1 MVLVQAVAFLV
12 DFPAVQEDSLGLLLA
27 TLFLK
32 EIFPELVAPAV
43 TIKPRAGR
51 HFLGW
56 EMVIQEGGQT
66 PHLARATIT
75 AMLGQ
80 QIRRMML
87 FSGVQ
92 AVETPMATVVGH
104 LLQSLEAEAALA
116 IKANL

>member
-32 EIFPELVAPAV
+32 EIFPEPVAPAV

-66 PHLARATIT
+66 PHLARAGIT

-80 QIRRMML
+80 QTMMI